1 MIAWEIEGL
10 DGGFVT
16 DATVFAES
24 SEKTYETVSHYLSIS
39 AVMCFWSAWKGKV
52 VNVIEML
59 TDKCVEVWE
68 NLRLDPYSNERS
80 LCVWKWVLRLSGGGT
95 HEVMLVRWG
104 FFAHESGLLLP
115 QGRSKPHRGVAGQT
129 QKCSLNSKIL
139 LVL

>member
-39 AVMCFWSAWKGKV
+39 AVMCFWSAWKGEV

-59 TDKCVEVWE
+59 TGKCVEVWE

-80 LCVWKWVLRLSGGGT
+80 LCVWKWVLRLSGWRT

-104 FFAHESGLLLP
+104 LFAHESGLLLP

>member
-16 DATVFAES
+16 GATGFAES

-39 AVMCFWSAWKGKV
+39 AVMCFWSAWKGEV
-52 VNVIEML
+52 VNVVEML

-80 LCVWKWVLRLSGGGT
+80 LYVWKWVLRLSGGGR
-95 HEVMLVRWG
+95 HEVMLFR
-104 FFAHESGLLLP
+104 P
-115 QGRSKPHRGVAGQT
+115 
-129 QKCSLNSKIL
+129 
-139 LVL
+139 

>member
-1 MIAWEIEGL
+1 M
-10 DGGFVT
+10 
-16 DATVFAES
+16 
-24 SEKTYETVSHYLSIS
+24 
-39 AVMCFWSAWKGKV
+39 
-52 VNVIEML
+52 NVIEML

-80 LCVWKWVLRLSGGGT
+80 LYVWKWLLRLSGGGR

-104 FFAHESGLLLP
+104 FFVHESGLLLP

>member
-39 AVMCFWSAWKGKV
+39 AVMCFWSAWKG
-52 VNVIEML
+52 E
-59 TDKCVEVWE
+59 
-68 NLRLDPYSNERS
+68 S